1 MPKRKQDK
9 RMSNYKDK
17 RRKVYKKSWTP
28 KGPFQVQQGLE
39 LNSEKN
45 FLGRLFTLLTNPFLY
60 LFKGKIRY

>member
-1 MPKRKQDK
+1 
-9 RMSNYKDK
+9 MSNNYKG
-17 RRKVYKKSWTP
+17 RRKVYKKNWAP